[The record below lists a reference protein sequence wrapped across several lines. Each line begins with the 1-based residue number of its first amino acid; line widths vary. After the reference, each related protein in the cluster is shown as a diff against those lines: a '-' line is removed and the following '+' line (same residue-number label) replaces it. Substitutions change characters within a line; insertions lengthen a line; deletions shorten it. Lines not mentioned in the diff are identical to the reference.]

1 MITVIVTNR
10 LRGTGVFMASIS
22 LAKSKQIM
30 RLASA
35 SRKGHQHSVFTSPLR
50 LRLGPGPTEQITRC
64 SERQAVLRW

>member
-1 MITVIVTNR
+1 MITVKVTNR
-10 LRGTGVFMASIS
+10 FVFMASIS
-22 LAKSKQIM
+22 LAKNKQSM

-35 SRKGHQHSVFTSPLR
+35 SRKAHQHSVFTSPLR